1 MAGLEGFGH
10 PGAEKDSTISPWCSV
25 EARTPVRGWSGGSLV
40 LRKLQQ
46 DSPMD
51 RRDVRKSDESSEP
64 HSRLPAG
71 LL

>member
-1 MAGLEGFGH
+1 MGDGFGERVWLDWRGFGH

-51 RRDVRKSDESSEP
+51 RRDVRKS
-64 HSRLPAG
+64 R
-71 LL
+71 